1 MKKKFIRN
9 CRWYSIRTTI
19 FPKIRATPV
28 ISQRMTNE
36 QFKVFSPGIPT
47 DPGIY
52 KFVDETGVILYV
64 GKAKNLRNRLGSYF
78 GDKKYQLA
86 KTKVLVRHAH
96 HIEFMIVTT
105 EHDALLLE
113 NTLIKK
119 HQPRYNVML
128 KDEKSPLIYIC
139 IKNER
144 FPRVF
149 LTRKTFKDG
158 SSYFGPYLQKFRV
171 EQIAELIRKLF
182 QLRTCTLNLSVENI
196 NKNKFKPCLEYHI
209 KNCAAPCV
217 NYETEEAYNQKIEQ
231 IKNMLKGNFS
241 AVKSHLKAEM
251 QQAAAAMK
259 FELAQHFKEKLALF
273 EDYQGKSTVVNPAIR
288 DVDVFAIADDEKE
301 AFVNYL
307 KVVNG
312 AIIHTYTLTLIKN
325 LDEDRE
331 TLLVYAIQHL
341 RERFGN
347 LSPEIIVPFDIS
359 LPDRPEGAPET
370 TYQRGQSIIE
380 MPEDQSYNNK
390 PFSQGAHNAQ
400 TKRNATSHPEGAGG
414 GVLITVPKIGDKN
427 KLLELSEKNV
437 QYHLLQKK
445 KQAMNATGRQTSAE
459 RILRTLQSDLH
470 MEAVPLWIECFDNSN
485 LQGTNPVS
493 SCVVFKNAKPAK
505 RDYRHFNVKSVEG
518 PNDFASMEEVVFRRY
533 KRLIA
538 EGAGLPQLI
547 IIDGGKGQLSAAM
560 KSIRALG
567 LEGQITVIGIAKRLE
582 EIYFPDDPTPAHIN
596 KKSESLKL
604 IQQAR
609 DEAHRFG
616 ITFHRD
622 QRSRNFIKTE
632 LTTIPGIGAKTSEKL
647 LAHFGSLARVRAAE
661 AGEVEGLVGK
671 AAAGKLA
678 EYFAGEGDV
687 VAE

>member
-1 MKKKFIRN
+1 
-9 CRWYSIRTTI
+9 
-19 FPKIRATPV
+19 
-28 ISQRMTNE
+28 MTNE
-36 QFKVFSPGIPT
+36 QFKDFSPSIPT

-52 KFVDETGVILYV
+52 KFVDETGVVLYV
-64 GKAKNLRNRLGSYF
+64 GKAKNLRNRLNSYF

-96 HIEFMIVTT
+96 HIEFMIVET

-149 LTRKTFKDG
+149 LTRKPFKDG
-158 SSYFGPYLQKFRV
+158 STYFGPYLQKFRV

-182 QLRTCTLNLSVENI
+182 QLRTCTLNLSAENI
-196 NKNKFKPCLEYHI
+196 AKGKFKPCLEYHI

-217 NYETEEAYNQKIEQ
+217 NLETEEAYNQKIEQ

-251 QQAAAAMK
+251 QQAAEEMK
-259 FELAQHFKEKLALF
+259 FELAQQLKEKLALF
-273 EDYQGKSTVVNPAIR
+273 EDYQGKSTVVNPSIR
-288 DVDVFAIADDEKE
+288 DVDVFAIAEDEKE

-312 AIIHTYTLTLIKN
+312 AIIHTYTLTLVKN

-341 RERFGN
+341 RERFGDN
-347 LSPEIIVPFDIS
+347 TPEIIVPFEIS
-359 LPDRPEGAPET
+359 LPDRQFAEPNIP
-370 TYQRGQSIIE
+370 YQRGQSVIE
-380 MPEDQSYNNK
+380 MPIE
-390 PFSQGAHNAQ
+390 PV
-400 TKRNATSHPEGAGG
+400 ATPEGIPGEASARPGG
-414 GVLITVPKIGDKN
+414 NGVLITVPKIGDKK

-445 KQAMNATGRQTSAE
+445 KQEMNATGRQTSAE
-459 RILRTLQSDLH
+459 RILRTLQADLH

-505 RDYRHFNVKSVEG
+505 REYRHFNVKSVEG
-518 PNDFASMEEVVFRRY
+518 PNDFASMEEVVYRRY

-538 EGAGLPQLI
+538 EGAGLPQLV

-560 KSIRALG
+560 KSIKALG
-567 LEGQITVIGIAKRLE
+567 LEGQVTVIGIAKRLE

-622 QRSRNFIKTE
+622 QRSRNFLKTE
-632 LTTIPGIGAKTSEKL
+632 LTEIPGIGAKTSEKL

-661 AGEVEGLVGK
+661 ASALEALVGK
-671 AAAGKLA
+671 AALAKLA
-678 EYFAGEGDV
+678 AYFARTAEEGED
-687 VAE
+687 